1 MNKIPCLY
9 AIVRF
14 APFVETGE
22 FANTGVVLLAP
33 QHRYFGYRLM
43 DNRYARVTH
52 FFEPL
57 DGKVVRNTMRT
68 LKEELARAAAL
79 LKAHGFDKRM
89 KHNDIDFAKTLFNEI
104 IRPRET
110 TVKFGEPRVVLVD
123 DPKAKLDELYRHY
136 VERGFVNKEYQE
148 AALEK
153 GMRKLFADAKIGDR
167 FMRADVGNDEYHAA
181 FPFVEKDANVA
192 LKAIKPLHL
201 NHREPSKII
210 DHGGQWLVRVQAL
223 KKRNLLPTRVLFAV
237 DAPTQNDQRGRH
249 AREVV
254 ADLEA
259 LGVTV
264 LPIADR
270 QHVLDFATGS

>member
-1 MNKIPCLY
+1 MNNIPCLY

-22 FANTGVVLLAP
+22 FANTGVILLAP

-79 LKAHGFDKRM
+79 LKAQGFDKRM
-89 KHNDIDFAKTLFNEI
+89 KHNDVDFAKALFNEI

-110 TVKFGEPRVVLVD
+110 TVKFGEPRVALVE
-123 DPKAKLDELYRHY
+123 DPKAKLDELYQHY

-148 AALEK
+148 NILEK
-153 GMRKLFADAKIGDR
+153 GMRKLFNEAHIGNR
-167 FMRADVGNDEYHAA
+167 FMRANVGNDEYRAA
-181 FPFVEKDANVA
+181 FPFVEMGDGIPQRV
-192 LKAIKPLHL
+192 IKPLHL
-201 NHREPSKII
+201 NHKEPSKII
-210 DHGGQWLVRVQAL
+210 DHGGQWIVRVAAL
-223 KKRNLLPTRVLFAV
+223 EKRALLPNRVLFAV
-237 DAPTQNDQRGRH
+237 DAPKQNDQRGRN

-254 ADLEA
+254 AELGA

-264 LPIADR
+264 VPFAEK
-270 QHVLDFATGS
+270 QQVLDFATAH